1 MAKHFTRQLKVENE
15 EDKKD
20 WITVSSIADYYDGN
34 GPYTIDL
41 NNTYGTTTTYWAGDS
56 VTDITIGGNN
66 DGTITLDIGSLTSD
80 TIDIDWDKVGS
91 RITLEPTM
99 WEDCMPDPQKLK
111 KMCEQYPALAKVY
124 ENFKTVYS
132 MVEQD
137 WKGNHDDE
145 DELPF

>member
-1 MAKHFTRQLKVENE
+1 MTQSKKSDFEPTIDMSELELENIM
-15 EDKKD
+15 EDD
-20 WITVSSIADYYDGN
+20 TI
-34 GPYTIDL
+34 TIDL

-56 VTDITIGGNN
+56 VTDVVYSGSNAGAFTIDIN
-66 DGTITLDIGSLTSD
+66 DLTTD
-80 TIDIDWDKVGS
+80 TIDMDWLKDT

-99 WEDCMPDPQKLK
+99 FEDCMPDPQKLK
-111 KMCEQYPALAKVY
+111 KMCEQYPALEKVY

>member
-1 MAKHFTRQLKVENE
+1 MEDDELEFDMTEEWTFDTR
-15 EDKKD
+15 
-20 WITVSSIADYYDGN
+20 
-34 GPYTIDL
+34 GPGPNDDSTITIDL
-41 NNTYGTTTTYWAGDS
+41 SKTYGTTTTYWEGDS
-56 VTDITIGGNN
+56 VTDVTVSGID
-66 DGTITLDIGSLTSD
+66 DGSFTLDLNDYTTD
-80 TIDIDWDKVGS
+80 TIDINWDRIGN
-91 RITLEPTM
+91 ITLEPTM

-111 KMCEQYPALAKVY
+111 KMCEQYPALEKVY

>member
-1 MAKHFTRQLKVENE
+1 MTQSKKSDFEPTIDMSELELENIM
-15 EDKKD
+15 EDD
-20 WITVSSIADYYDGN
+20 TI
-34 GPYTIDL
+34 TIDL

-56 VTDITIGGNN
+56 VTDVVYSGSN
-66 DGTITLDIGSLTSD
+66 DGTFTIDINDLTTD
-80 TIDIDWDKVGS
+80 TIDIDWLKDT
-91 RITLEPTM
+91 RFTLEPTM
-99 WEDCMPDPQKLK
+99 FEDCMPDPQKLK